1 MEFKKGVRKG
11 QKVIEEPE
19 YDYEEHVS
27 IDIKRKKRHRGVE
40 SFSVD
45 KTETSATEQVEGI
58 MKRSFVKPSDTLEQL
73 RAKHMEEYIADKLKK
88 QKTEEKSDQIFF
100 HEPKSPSKHEFL
112 PSIPAELQAS
122 SKRIESGS
130 EKTHWHTGLLEVPLS
145 LKHKL
150 DNIEATE
157 AAKRRVLKEVSV
169 PESRFKELHEE
180 EYETFHSNNAQAKQD
195 RKLEESLI
203 KQFSLRGKA
212 LKKEKDQRRRMNE
225 MIERSWL

>member
-1 MEFKKGVRKG
+1 MEFKKAVRKG

-40 SFSVD
+40 SFPVEN
-45 KTETSATEQVEGI
+45 TETSATEQLEGI

-88 QKTEEKSDQIFF
+88 QKTAEKSDQLSSS
-100 HEPKSPSKHEFL
+100 ELKSPSNPDSL
-112 PSIPAELQAS
+112 PFIPSELQAT
-122 SKRIESGS
+122 SKRIETGS

-180 EYETFHSNNAQAKQD
+180 EYETFHSNHAQAKQD

-212 LKKEKDQRRRMNE
+212 LKQEKEQRRRMNE

>member
-1 MEFKKGVRKG
+1 MEFKKPIRKG
-11 QKVIEEPE
+11 HKIIEDEPD
-19 YDYEEHVS
+19 YDYESEQVS

-40 SFSVD
+40 SFHID
-45 KTETSATEQVEGI
+45 KSEISPTEQVECI
-58 MKRSFVKPSDTLEQL
+58 MKRSFVKPTDTLDQL
-73 RAKHMEEYIADKLKK
+73 RAKHMEDYISQKLKQRK
-88 QKTEEKSDQIFF
+88 NSPDSPEIPQDSD
-100 HEPKSPSKHEFL
+100 L
-112 PSIPAELQAS
+112 PTIPPELQVN

-180 EYETFHSNNAQAKQD
+180 EYETFHANHAQAKQD
-195 RKLEESLI
+195 RKLEESLM
-203 KQFSLRGKA
+203 KKFSLRGKA
-212 LKKEKDQRRRMNE
+212 LKREKEQRSKMNQI
-225 MIERSWL
+225 IEKSWL